1 MRIPGLEWFL
11 SPSRRDHVH
20 SSLKTWL
27 TMSGSS
33 TKDVAKELKQL
44 VMRPPELLFHGSG
57 ASKANP
63 HRTCIWW
70 HHVRLSGHFGGWAL
84 GLGASGDRDAAWS
97 KAGRGGAGGQP
108 GLPGPR
114 KTSLPDPKGVANSPA
129 AAVLR
134 TCGTLRIRKEAASL
148 LEHVFPSRRTPVP
161 GAGLSQVRACAD
173 HQGEKGFPFWVYAIE
188 DGEPTRCFFL
198 LSFWD
203 YTWPSVKTHRCCGL
217 PRR

>member
-1 MRIPGLEWFL
+1 MTATRRDTKGRCWKGGSDRGRAPDHRNVGPGTSRGRGSPGLWHRVGGTCSHPL
-11 SPSRRDHVH
+11 SS
-20 SSLKTWL
+20 
-27 TMSGSS
+27 
-33 TKDVAKELKQL
+33 
-44 VMRPPELLFHGSG
+44 
-57 ASKANP
+57 
-63 HRTCIWW
+63 
-70 HHVRLSGHFGGWAL
+70 
-84 GLGASGDRDAAWS
+84 
-97 KAGRGGAGGQP
+97 GRGSFLHLVNAGGGGGGGAQP

-134 TCGTLRIRKEAASL
+134 TCDTLGIRKEAASL

-173 HQGEKGFPFWVYAIE
+173 HQGEKGFPFWVCAIE

-217 PRR
+217 PQR